1 MRTRRDQ
8 VQAYRFVTRRIVSA
22 LLSGDPETTNLPM
35 RRLGMAVFGSVL
47 TAAIVLGGVGA
58 YGQLTGGTAPLD
70 DQTLVIERETGATY
84 VFIEGKLH
92 PTLNYA
98 SARLIVNDASAQVRT
113 MSQASLRDR
122 PRGVT
127 LGIVGAPDALPD
139 RKSLTGLPWSVCD
152 VPDPVDRQRSSTR
165 VVIDRALPGGT
176 PLGDR
181 AVLVSV
187 DDQRYLITNNSRL
200 QLLDPSRTITALR
213 MAGTERLQV
222 GQQLLNSVP
231 AGPPLRRP
239 SLTGEGEPSSRRV
252 GGQSYDVGSVFKA
265 AGRHYVLTRDALVS
279 ISEITALLLISNGG
293 RITDITPNQAS
304 EAFEERRIEE
314 DGLPSTMP
322 ALYPAQPGQTTLC
335 ATYRKGSAGGPPT
348 TTVEV
353 FDRVPDEL
361 TESDPGLVPVRQTRR
376 DAVRTAEAVLLPG
389 GKGVIAQASPGAGT
403 SGSGAAG
410 STIYLISPQGIRYP
424 LGSAATLEALGYGGV
439 TPLAV
444 PGSLLALIPTG
455 PTLDREDALA
465 VFSPDGPAPAAPPP
479 AAPRSVSPSAAPPS
493 GTPSAGSP
501 SGSSSAAPP
510 SGSTPTT
517 PASGA
522 PSSGGTGGG
531 RPAESTDA
539 DG

>member
-35 RRLGMAVFGSVL
+35 RRLGMAVFGSVI
-47 TAAIVLGGVGA
+47 TAAVVLGGVGA
-58 YGQLTGGTAPLD
+58 YGQLTGNTAPLQ

-84 VFIEGKLH
+84 VFMNGQLL
-92 PTLNYA
+92 PTLNYT
-98 SARLIVNDASAQVRT
+98 SARLILNKPDAEVRT

-122 PRGVT
+122 PRGRT

-152 VPDPVDRQRSSTR
+152 VPDPVDTQRSSTR

-181 AVLVSV
+181 SALVVV
-187 DDQRYLITNNSRL
+187 DNQLHLLTNNTRL
-200 QLLDPSRTITALR
+200 QVPDGERTIAALKLSG
-213 MAGTERLQV
+213 AARLRV
-222 GQQLLNSVP
+222 GQQLLNAVP
-231 AGPPLRRP
+231 AGPPLRKP
-239 SLTGEGEPSSRRV
+239 LLPGEGDRSRQSVANRTSTI
-252 GGQSYDVGSVFKA
+252 GQVFRA
-265 AGRHYVLTRDALVS
+265 AGRHYVLTGDGLVS
-279 ISEITALLLISNGG
+279 ISEITALLMVSGG
-293 RITDITPNQAS
+293 GQITDITPDQAGDLYVNQRV
-304 EAFEERRIEE
+304 EEE
-314 DGLPSTMP
+314 GLPPTMP
-322 ALYPAQPGQTTLC
+322 TLYPAQSGQTMLC
-335 ATYRKGSAGGPPT
+335 ATYRAGSAGGPPT
-348 TTVEV
+348 TTLEV
-353 FDRVPDEL
+353 FDRAPAEL
-361 TESDPGLVPVRQTRR
+361 TATDAGPVPVRQTRR

-424 LGSAATLEALGYGGV
+424 LGSAETLAVLGYGGV

-455 PTLDREDALA
+455 PTLDVEDALK
-465 VFSPDGPAPAAPPP
+465 VFSPDVPAPAA
-479 AAPRSVSPSAAPPS
+479 RTSAAPS
-493 GTPSAGSP
+493 SP
-501 SGSSSAAPP
+501 APP
-510 SGSTPTT
+510 SSAPPSATPPSRSTPTA

-522 PSSGGTGGG
+522 TPTGGAG
-531 RPAESTDA
+531 GGMPVGSTGA